1 MFVELDEFTA
11 ADREAL
17 RDLNVREQ
25 ARTESVL
32 QEAPEGTYTVGY
44 EKREM
49 FTFHEPSLGTIRFD
63 VRSIKDSILA
73 GRIPAVV
80 YRVNAV
86 PREFYEH
93 VKANN
98 GVEPERLPKINGRD
112 LDRLGIMVNWGENQ
126 TLIDGNHRMVRRCD
140 LGMPSFRFLLVPV
153 GFCAPHMCRPG
164 DEERLFHRDRPG
176 VELLHSE
183 LREEP

>member
-1 MFVELDEFTA
+1 MSTPGMFVELDEFTA

-63 VRSIKDSILA
+63 V
-73 GRIPAVV
+73 
-80 YRVNAV
+80 
-86 PREFYEH
+86 
-93 VKANN
+93 
-98 GVEPERLPKINGRD
+98 
-112 LDRLGIMVNWGENQ
+112 
-126 TLIDGNHRMVRRCD
+126 
-140 LGMPSFRFLLVPV
+140 
-153 GFCAPHMCRPG
+153 
-164 DEERLFHRDRPG
+164 
-176 VELLHSE
+176 
-183 LREEP
+183 